1 MSIKKLLTET
11 NNITR
16 SSYVWNTINACVSAM
31 VSPVLTIVL
40 TRVNGLEDAGIY
52 SIAFAV
58 ANLLLY
64 LGQYGFRRFQSSDVT
79 ERYSFPEYYGIRII
93 TCASMM
99 IAALAYCVYGSA
111 VKGYSAEKFAVIM
124 LICGVKLIQ
133 AFSDVI
139 HGRMQ
144 QLGRLDVATKAS
156 CFRYV
161 CEIVSFCLT
170 VVLTHNLVLASLVC
184 VIVSIVVFIITS
196 YNVGKDY
203 CDYRP
208 SFEPGAMKR
217 LMIEGF
223 PLFLSLFL
231 NMYISNAPKYAID
244 AYLNEEV
251 QALYGLVF
259 MPAYVISLVAH
270 FIFNPILK
278 SYAEVWNEGRIKRF
292 RFLVLR
298 QCGVIT
304 GLTVLALIVAATIA
318 VPILSWLYGVDISGY
333 KTELYVVVIGG
344 GMLAFSVFFNTVI
357 TIIRM
362 HKTLLYTYGATALA
376 ALLLSKYF
384 VVNYG
389 IMGAV
394 AMYAVLMTMLSAV
407 LAVITFLR
415 IKKEMPGATDAGV
428 KSEERAV

>member
-1 MSIKKLLTET
+1 MGIKKLLTKT

-58 ANLLLY
+58 ANLLLF

-99 IAALAYCVYGSA
+99 IAALAYCVYGSV

-124 LICGVKLIQ
+124 LICVVKLVQ

-144 QLGRLDVATKAS
+144 QLGRLDIATKAS

-161 CEIVSFCLT
+161 CEILSFCLT
-170 VVLTHNLVLASLVC
+170 VVLTHNLVLASVVC
-184 VIVSIVVFIITS
+184 VIVSIFVFIITS

-208 SFEPGAMKR
+208 SFETGAMKR

-244 AYLNEEV
+244 AYLTEEI

-278 SYAEVWNEGRIKRF
+278 SYAEVWTEKRFKRF

-318 VPILSWLYGVDISGY
+318 VPVLSWIYGIDISDY
-333 KTELYVVVIGG
+333 KKELYVVVIGG

-394 AMYAVLMTMLSAV
+394 AMYAVLMTALALV
-407 LAVITFLR
+407 LAVITFIR
-415 IKKEMPGATDAGV
+415 INKELTLQ
-428 KSEERAV
+428 ERAVQ

>member
-58 ANLLLY
+58 ANLLLFF
-64 LGQYGFRRFQSSDVT
+64 GQYGFRRFQSSDVT

-93 TCASMM
+93 PCAAMM
-99 IAALAYCVYGSA
+99 IAALVYCIYGSV
-111 VKGYSAEKFAVIM
+111 VKGYTAEKFAVIM
-124 LICGVKLIQ
+124 LVTVVKLVQ

-144 QLGRLDVATKAS
+144 QLGRLDIATKSS

-161 CEIVSFCLT
+161 CEIVSFCLC
-170 VVLTHNLVLASLVC
+170 VLITKSLL
-184 VIVSIVVFIITS
+184 IASIVCALTSIFVFIVTS

-208 SFEPGAMKR
+208 SFERDAMKR

-244 AYLNEEV
+244 SYLNEKT

-259 MPAYVISLVAH
+259 MPAYFISLVAH

-278 SYAEVWNEGRIKRF
+278 SYAEVWAEGRIKRF
-292 RFLVLR
+292 KFLVLR

-304 GLTVLALIVAATIA
+304 GLTVLAMVVAATIA
-318 VPILSWLYGVDISGY
+318 VPILSWIYGVDISGY
-333 KTELYVVVIGG
+333 KKELYVVVIGG
-344 GMLAFSVFFNTVI
+344 GMLAFSVFFNTII

-362 HKTLLYTYGATALA
+362 HKTLLYAYGATALA
-376 ALLLSKYF
+376 ALFLSKYF

-394 AMYAVLMTMLSAV
+394 AMYAVLMTALTVILAAV
-407 LAVITFLR
+407 TF
-415 IKKEMPGATDAGV
+415 V
-428 KSEERAV
+428 KIHRKIPQAKDEVE

>member
-1 MSIKKLLTET
+1 MGIKKLLTQT

-40 TRVNGLEDAGIY
+40 TRVNGLDDAGVY

-58 ANLLLY
+58 ANLLLF

-93 TCASMM
+93 TCAAMM
-99 IAALAYCVYGSA
+99 IAALAYCVYGTV
-111 VKGYSAEKFAVIM
+111 VKGYTAEKFAVIM
-124 LICGVKLIQ
+124 LICVVKLVQ

-144 QLGRLDVATKAS
+144 QLGRLDVATKSS

-161 CEIVSFCLT
+161 CEILSFCIC
-170 VVLTHNLVLASLVC
+170 VVLTKSLLTA
-184 VIVSIVVFIITS
+184 SIVCALTSIFVFFITS
-196 YNVGKDY
+196 YNVGRDY

-208 SFEPGAMKR
+208 SFEKGAMKR

-244 AYLNEEV
+244 TYLDEKT

-259 MPAYVISLVAH
+259 MPAYFISLVAH

-278 SYAEVWNEGRIKRF
+278 SYAEVWTERRVKRF

-304 GLTVLALIVAATIA
+304 GLTVLAMIVAATIA
-318 VPILSWLYGVDISGY
+318 IPILSWIYSVDISGY
-333 KTELYVVVIGG
+333 KRELYVVVIGG
-344 GMLAFSVFFNTVI
+344 GMLAFSVFFNTII
-357 TIIRM
+357 TIIRL
-362 HKTLLYTYGATALA
+362 HKTLLYSYGATALA

-394 AMYAVLMTMLSAV
+394 AMYAVLMTALAAV
-407 LAVITFLR
+407 LAVITFVK
-415 IKKEMPGATDAGV
+415 IQKEMPGATDA
-428 KSEERAV
+428 A